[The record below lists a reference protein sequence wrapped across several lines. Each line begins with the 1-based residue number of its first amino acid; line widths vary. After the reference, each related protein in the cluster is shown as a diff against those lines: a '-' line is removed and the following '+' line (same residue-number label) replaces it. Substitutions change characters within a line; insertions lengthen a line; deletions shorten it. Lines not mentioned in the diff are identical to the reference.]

1 MSPTDK
7 SPDDLTLSL
16 PRLRHDAALQMVM
29 LAADAATVA
38 GVPQCITVAD
48 AGGTVIAQLRMDGAR
63 LNALHI
69 SAVKARTAASTG
81 AATSADPED
90 LAVALATG
98 GMQTGLTGGLPIW
111 IDGQLAGGIGV
122 SSGPGEV
129 DRACAMAAFAL
140 SPRLSWTAP

>member
-1 MSPTDK
+1 MTTDQFTK
-7 SPDDLTLSL
+7 DDLTLTQ
-16 PRLRHDAALQMVM
+16 PRLRHDAALRMVM
-29 LAADAATVA
+29 LAADAATAA
-38 GVPQCITVAD
+38 GVPQCITVCD

-69 SAVKARTAASTG
+69 SAVKARTSASTG
-81 AATSADPED
+81 SATSADPED
-90 LAVALATG
+90 LAVAFATA

-122 SSGPGEV
+122 SSGPGDV
-129 DRACAMAAFAL
+129 DRACAMAAFAI